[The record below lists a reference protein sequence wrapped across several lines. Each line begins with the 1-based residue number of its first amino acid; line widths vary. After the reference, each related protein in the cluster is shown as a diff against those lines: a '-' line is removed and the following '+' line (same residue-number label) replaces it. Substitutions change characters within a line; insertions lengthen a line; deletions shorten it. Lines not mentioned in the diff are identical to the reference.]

1 MSFYPIPAYA
11 VSIWVAGDSLLIAFP
26 GTVSE
31 QGHTIKLPAS
41 TAGLDTALKI
51 AKARA
56 EADDLRIGNK
66 GTPTQYEIEARGGAA
81 FGAVS
86 RRVREEREAATAAS
100 KAETEA
106 RLTAKKRKAAREAAE
121 AEEFLKELGL

>member
-1 MSFYPIPAYA
+1 VSFYPIPAYA
-11 VSIWVAGDSLLIAFP
+11 VSIWIAGDSLLVAFP

-41 TAGLDTALKI
+41 TAGLKTALDI
-51 AKARA
+51 AKARS
-56 EADDLRIGNK
+56 EATSLLLGNA

-86 RRVREEREAATAAS
+86 RRMREEREAATAAS
-100 KAETEA
+100 KAEAEA

-121 AEEFLKELGL
+121 ATEFLKELGL